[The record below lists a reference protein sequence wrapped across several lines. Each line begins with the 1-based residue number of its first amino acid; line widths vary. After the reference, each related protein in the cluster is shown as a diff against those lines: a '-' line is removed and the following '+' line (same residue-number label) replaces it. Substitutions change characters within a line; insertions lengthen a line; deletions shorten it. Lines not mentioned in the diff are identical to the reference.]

1 MIQSLLIANRG
12 EIACRIARTARAM
25 GVRTIAV
32 YSEADRDAPHVKA
45 CDEAHYIGPSPANE
59 SYLLGDVILTV
70 AKAAGAEAIHPGFG
84 FLSENADF
92 AEACAKAGII
102 FVGPSAHAIR
112 AMGEKDRAKALMQKA
127 GVPIVPGYFG
137 DNQDETHLAA
147 EADKIGYP
155 VLIKAALGG
164 GGKGMRKVDDPK
176 KFLKGLQG
184 AKREAMAA
192 FGDDRVLI
200 EKWVTSPR
208 HIEVQIFGWPDGRV
222 DALFERDCS
231 LQRRHQKV
239 IEEAPAPGMTDAVRT
254 AMCDAAVKAAAAVDY
269 VGAGT
274 VEFIVDGSQG
284 LKVDAFWFMEMN
296 TRLQVEHPVTEE
308 VTGVDLVRW
317 QLMAAAGNNRTGN
330 LPQSP
335 KGWSLEARLYAE
347 DPQKKFLPSVG
358 SLTRLAFGQG
368 EGVRIETGV
377 FEGGAVTMF
386 YDPMI
391 AKVIATGAHRDEA
404 RQRLIGALRAT
415 RIAGPKTNQ
424 AFLIACLEDKDFAA
438 GNLDTGFI
446 EERLTA
452 LTTPKGDLQT
462 ALQLAALWR
471 LAQEKSISADP
482 WDRLHGFRVNSQGT
496 RVMTFKVGED
506 EHILTATY
514 HAAGYDFGAGPV
526 AVELMANGLRAAI
539 NAKTYAADVVQ
550 AGDTLSVLYDGCR
563 FDLTLVHPFD
573 VDSFVGGEAGGDAVT
588 SPMPGKVIK
597 LNVAAGD
604 KVTQGQDLGVLE
616 AMKMEHTLTAPRDGV
631 VATISAKAGDQ
642 VAEGAV
648 LIALEALE
656 EA

>member
-25 GVRTIAV
+25 GVRTVAV
-32 YSEADRDAPHVKA
+32 YSDADRDAPHVKA

-59 SYLLGDVILTV
+59 SYLLGDVILQV
-70 AKAAGAEAIHPGFG
+70 AKDAGADAIHPGFG

-92 AEACAKAGII
+92 AEACAKAGVT

-112 AMGEKDRAKALMQKA
+112 AMGEKDRAKALMQEA

-137 DNQDETHLAA
+137 DNQDEAHLEA
-147 EADKIGYP
+147 EAEKIGYP

-164 GGKGMRKVDDPK
+164 GGKGMRKVDDPA

-184 AKREAMAA
+184 AKREAMGA
-192 FGDDRVLI
+192 FSDDRVLI

-239 IEEAPAPGMTDAVRT
+239 IEEAPAPGMTAEMRA
-254 AMCDAAVKAAAAVDY
+254 AMCDAAVKAAKAVDY

-284 LKVDAFWFMEMN
+284 LRPDGFWFMEMN

-317 QLMAAAGNNRTGN
+317 QLMAAAGECRTGD
-330 LPQSP
+330 LIAGP
-335 KGWSLEARLYAE
+335 KGWSFEARLYAE

-358 SLTRLAFGQG
+358 GLTRLAFGG
-368 EGVRIETGV
+368 GAGVRIETGV
-377 FEGGAVTMF
+377 QEGGAVTMF

-391 AKVIATGAHRDEA
+391 AKVIATGANRDEA
-404 RQRLIGALRAT
+404 RQRLIGALKAT

-424 AFLIACLEDKDFAA
+424 AFLIACLEDADFAA
-438 GNLDTGFI
+438 GKLDTGFI
-446 EERLTA
+446 DERLEA
-452 LTTPKGDLQT
+452 LTTPKGDLTT
-462 ALQLAALWR
+462 ALQLATLWR
-471 LAQEKSISADP
+471 LAEEQSNSTDP
-482 WDRLHGFRVNSQGT
+482 WDCARGFRVNGRGT
-496 RVMTFKVGED
+496 RVMTYQLGGD
-506 EHILTATY
+506 EHVVTATY
-514 HAAGYDFGAGPV
+514 HADGYDLGDGPV
-526 AVELMANGLRAAI
+526 SVEVTANGLRAAL
-539 NAKTYAADVVQ
+539 NGKTYAADVVL
-550 AGDTLSVLYDGCR
+550 AGDTLSVLYDGAR
-563 FDLTLVHPFD
+563 FDLTLIHPFD
-573 VDSFVGGEAGGDAVT
+573 VDSFVAGAAGGDAVT
-588 SPMPGKVIK
+588 APMPGKVIK
-597 LNVAAGD
+597 LNVAVGD
-604 KVTQGQDLGVLE
+604 KVSQGEDLGVLE

-631 VATISAKAGDQ
+631 VASVTAKAGDQ

-648 LIALEALE
+648 LISLE
-656 EA
+656 EE